1 MELITSRHL
10 FFNKIK
16 IRRPSLAPREWSVL
30 TICAFI
36 MVLMPWAW
44 GGVVLWATLL
54 TLGLATSALVAA
66 IGDFKTQ
73 IIATVLWA
81 VGVGLGFWFVP
92 ANTPFGTDPWL
103 NALAFPVAAIFGQL
117 ITAWLLHRDIRSR
130 SALDSLGDLIRF
142 PLFWVGLVLFL
153 YFAIQDWNAWGKVV
167 ERDLFW
173 RIIKLDHLSW
183 LPNGLRAPLESE
195 ERDPGGMNAWR
206 IILTFA
212 GPWMMLC
219 ALRVGLRRRRGY
231 ISLAWISILTAC
243 AVAAYGFTHQPVNWG
258 EVLGYKIP
266 LCSSPFGVFIY
277 RNHAGV
283 YFYLQASLAIALAFW
298 HYRRDQESS
307 SKGGPHLVAIFIAM
321 VLFMAVLLTYSVGAL
336 GMALGLVFLI
346 TPLAYFI
353 GMPIR
358 AGQSWGSATITLVVV
373 VIALGA
379 MITTSKL
386 TDLQKKLSQKIELAT
401 SKGTDNRAPY
411 RQATWE
417 MATAGGASGKVWLGW
432 GAGSFRWA
440 SPSFQAAQKELQD
453 KEGKLEL
460 RATYAHCDWLQ
471 ILAEWGVIGMIPLLV
486 GVVYLLMTS
495 ASSLIRGTPEAIP
508 LAGVLILFGVH
519 MYMDFICWFTPLLFS
534 LAFIVAAM
542 IAFLDEELRGRK
554 KTKLSLKE
562 IGKINSV

>member
-10 FFNKIK
+10 FFNKTK

-30 TICAFI
+30 TICVFI

-73 IIATVLWA
+73 ILATVLWA

-117 ITAWLLHRDIRSR
+117 ISAWLLHRDIRSR

-173 RIIKLDHLSW
+173 RISQQDFVSW
-183 LPNGLRAPLESE
+183 LPNGLKAPLESE

-206 IILTFA
+206 VILVFA
-212 GPWMMLC
+212 GPWMMMC

-231 ISLAWISILTAC
+231 ITLAWISILTAC

-266 LCSSPFGVFIY
+266 LCSAPFGVFIY

-283 YFYLQASLAIALAFW
+283 YFYLQAAIAISLAFW
-298 HYRRDQESS
+298 HYRRDRESA
-307 SKGGPHLVAIFIAM
+307 SKGSPHLIAIFIA
-321 VLFMAVLLTYSVGAL
+321 VLLSFAVLLTYSVGGL
-336 GMALGLVFLI
+336 GMILVLVFLI
-346 TPLAYFI
+346 TPIAYFI

-358 AGQSWGSATITLVVV
+358 TGQNWGSATITLAIV
-373 VIALGA
+373 VIALA
-379 MITTSKL
+379 SMVATSKL
-386 TDLQKKLSQKIELAT
+386 SDLQKKLSQKIEAVT
-401 SKGTDNRAPY
+401 TKGTDSRAPF
-411 RQATWE
+411 RKATWE

-432 GAGSFRWA
+432 GAGSFRWV
-440 SPSFQAAQKELQD
+440 SPHFQAQQKQLQD
-453 KEGKLEL
+453 KDGKLEL

-471 ILAEWGVIGMIPLLV
+471 ILAEWGVVGMIPLLV
-486 GVVYLLMTS
+486 GIVYLLMTS
-495 ASSLIRGTPEAIP
+495 AYSLIRGTPEAIP
-508 LAGVLILFGVH
+508 LAGAALLFGVH

-534 LAFIVAAM
+534 LAFVISAM
-542 IAFLDEELRGRK
+542 IAFLDESLRGRK
-554 KTKLSLKE
+554 KVKLSIKE
-562 IGKINSV
+562 IGKVNTV

>member
-1 MELITSRHL
+1 
-10 FFNKIK
+10 
-16 IRRPSLAPREWSVL
+16 
-30 TICAFI
+30 
-36 MVLMPWAW
+36 
-44 GGVVLWATLL
+44 
-54 TLGLATSALVAA
+54 
-66 IGDFKTQ
+66 
-73 IIATVLWA
+73 
-81 VGVGLGFWFVP
+81 
-92 ANTPFGTDPWL
+92 
-103 NALAFPVAAIFGQL
+103 
-117 ITAWLLHRDIRSR
+117 
-130 SALDSLGDLIRF
+130 
-142 PLFWVGLVLFL
+142 
-153 YFAIQDWNAWGKVV
+153 
-167 ERDLFW
+167 
-173 RIIKLDHLSW
+173 
-183 LPNGLRAPLESE
+183 
-195 ERDPGGMNAWR
+195 
-206 IILTFA
+206 
-212 GPWMMLC
+212 
-219 ALRVGLRRRRGY
+219 
-231 ISLAWISILTAC
+231 
-243 AVAAYGFTHQPVNWG
+243 
-258 EVLGYKIP
+258 
-266 LCSSPFGVFIY
+266 
-277 RNHAGV
+277 
-283 YFYLQASLAIALAFW
+283 
-298 HYRRDQESS
+298 
-307 SKGGPHLVAIFIAM
+307 M

-542 IAFLDEELRGRK
+542 IAFLDEGLRGRK
-554 KTKLSLKE
+554 KAKLSLKE